1 MSLQSS
7 SARGVLRGSFS
18 RMFQGCSTATTAK
31 ISERSSGPWT
41 NSGMA
46 YRGELLTLNT
56 LEHPSDAVASTL
68 SQVVAQSA
76 PLKYFLS
83 PVQIRKWLAR
93 ASAKGISLPTDLRR
107 VLVRQA
113 SIRFN
118 MLQSADPQKLDR
130 KLRGSGMTTKR
141 TRSTREEVP
150 TLFARRL
157 LPSECEQ
164 LQGFP
169 KNWTATDI
177 EL

>member
-1 MSLQSS
+1 MSLQNS

-18 RMFQGCSTATTAK
+18 RMFQGCSTATTVK

-46 YRGELLTLNT
+46 YRGELLTRNT
-56 LEHPSDAVASTL
+56 LEHPNDDAASTL
-68 SQVVAQSA
+68 SQVVAPSA

-83 PVQIRKWLAR
+83 PTQIRKWLAR
-93 ASAKGISLPTDLRR
+93 ASAKGIFIPKELRQA
-107 VLVRQA
+107 LVRQA
-113 SIRFN
+113 STRFSTR
-118 MLQSADPQKLDR
+118 QSDDRQRQGHRQK
-130 KLRGSGMTTKR
+130 GSEMTTRR

-150 TLFARRL
+150 MLFARRL

-169 KNWTATDI
+169 VNWTATDI